1 MTFDELLLA
10 QDPLATEVRD
20 CAQQSGLTSTPAALR
35 AIVVELVA
43 TRAALERLKFDLID
57 WEIDIYG

>member
-1 MTFDELLLA
+1 MTFDELLEA
-10 QDPLATEVRD
+10 EDTLATEVD
-20 CAQQSGLTSTPAALR
+20 HCARQSGLSVTPPALR

-43 TRAALERLKFDLID
+43 TRAALEKLKFELID